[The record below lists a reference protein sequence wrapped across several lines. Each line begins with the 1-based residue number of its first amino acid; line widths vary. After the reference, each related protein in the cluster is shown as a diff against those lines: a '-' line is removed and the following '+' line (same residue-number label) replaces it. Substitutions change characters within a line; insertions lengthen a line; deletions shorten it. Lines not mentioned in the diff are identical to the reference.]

1 MTAIEDGRKK
11 PRADGF
17 IKTMSTPCLAP
28 IIKMQESRPAEG
40 EAPGIVYPPL
50 DMNTILELTY
60 SNAFHTQCISLKAEM
75 AVGLE
80 FEAPKPVEKFLDEIS
95 GADNFLDIL
104 QRVAFDWECLGNG
117 ALEVAR
123 DAHGRI
129 GEIYHVHG
137 HTLYV
142 RTEGNQLAGY
152 EQYADIPVEF
162 DGFGARGELNEILHF
177 KRYTPFSSW
186 YGMPDWIAALEA
198 LRLDQQKKIF
208 YSSFFKNFAVP
219 SMAVVLE
226 GAEFDAEVEKKLKD
240 GFDNMKGSENAFRT
254 LLLSV
259 PFEGAQ
265 IKFEKLMAD
274 FKDMP
279 FDKLSQATREEI
291 LAAHGV
297 PPRLVG
303 IVTAGSLG
311 GEGEADAQLRNF
323 VACKIK
329 PRMKYLERRVHL
341 LLRDAGLPEE
351 FELKGIC
358 PEPPEQE
365 ERQSADEGAG
375 RVAAL
380 AKMINE
386 RGYL

>member
-1 MTAIEDGRKK
+1 MPDKGEIQEKR
-11 PRADGF
+11 RAPGF
-17 IKTMSTPCLAP
+17 MKTMPVPCLEP

-40 EAPGIVYPPL
+40 AAPGIVYPPL

-60 SNAFHTQCISLKAEM
+60 SNAFHTQCISLKADM
-75 AVGLE
+75 AVGLD
-80 FEAPKPVEKFLDEIS
+80 FDAPKEVEKFLDEIS
-95 GADNFLDIL
+95 GTDSFLDIL
-104 QRVAFDWECLGNG
+104 HRVAFDWECVGNG
-117 ALEVAR
+117 ALEIAR
-123 DAHGRI
+123 DAHGNI

-142 RTEGNQLAGY
+142 RTDGNSLAGY

-162 DGFGARGELNEILHF
+162 DVFGTRGERNEILHF
-177 KRYTPFSSW
+177 KRYTPFSTW
-186 YGMPDWIAALEA
+186 YGLPEWVAALEA

-208 YSSFFKNFAVP
+208 YSSFFNNFAIP
-219 SMAVVLE
+219 ALAVVLQ
-226 GAEFDAEVEKKLKD
+226 GAEFDDDTEKRLQR
-240 GFDNMKGSENAFRT
+240 GFENMKGTKNSFRT

-259 PFEGAQ
+259 PFENAE

-279 FDKLSQATREEI
+279 FDKLTQATREEI
-291 LAAHGV
+291 LAAHGT

-311 GEGEADAQLRNF
+311 GESEADAQLRNF
-323 VACKIK
+323 IACKIR

-351 FELKGIC
+351 FALKGIC
-358 PEPPEQE
+358 PEAIQPEGQKPE
-365 ERQSADEGAG
+365 AGTSAA
-375 RVAAL
+375 VL
-380 AKMINE
+380 AKIFNE
-386 RGYL
+386 RGSL